1 MVKKIFAIIGIVLGG
16 VAVFVGAVFG
26 VMALMGRFRT
36 PDVYPSSLSFIES
49 EQTIVYRQDELDQLH
64 TFVLNGFSNSENE
77 VNHKTCYIY
86 FYDNIG
92 SNLITLCDANGV
104 PLVAENNRYKIECNE
119 LVYYKLNENS
129 TIDYQDENYGRVVLQ
144 ARDERNQVQSNNLT
158 IWIDRAVNNIAL
170 DYSGSSIVD
179 NEQEITIG
187 MEVRMDFSYT
197 ATPNY
202 SLQPM
207 SSQDEK
213 IVELYYQDPNQA
225 DYILIDSDSYQ
236 NYSFIH
242 FDDTTGKYYF
252 MADTAGVYTF
262 NIAVFATYQDRAEY
276 LASANSQTD
285 SNFERINHM
294 VNRTV
299 AVNVVNSD
307 ISSVGMD
314 STGVNLN
321 LYSGNNY
328 ITLNGTSGVENA
340 NDNNLRLY
348 MLRDGRQTNIRFNEV
363 DFILDEGSYPTN
375 WTKNNITFEATGGQ
389 TITINNSATSN
400 ITLLGFGDAFDGTYN
415 YVHNNDQNQ
424 IEIPEIALEINYT
437 LSNIIVGAKTAI
449 DSLSCNINVNEENI
463 ILTCSNGV
471 AFLDTTDASQ
481 KQFNL
486 LRTGSYLEFYVLDS
500 FNGSYTVCE
509 DFDYEVTSFGT
520 SDLKSWNIIAKS
532 IPTLTD
538 TQTLMLGIMVVNS
551 TGGYNFAAVNVVVTP
566 VDLSF
571 TFVNEEDR
579 THNLNVIYP
588 IVEDVY
594 TINYPE
600 LNFEDIITINNGS
613 YDACVFI
620 TPKLESNAYEVD
632 VIEGMNFI
640 DANGNEYVLVGYMN
654 GNNFVNRV
662 RARAGATNAG
672 CRLYVLQL
680 RNNYGQTA
688 EDYIND
694 IINNNQIYYYY
705 SFNTEEMD
713 GTTSTKYLTVRFR
726 YDAETMRYVV
736 DEMISTDGYTIGT
749 INPRIVNNDFVITIN
764 DQDIVCNFEQLM
776 YNNSTEIYLGN
787 LSDNSADVVADV
799 VRSFISNSQAVTIN
813 VSYDILPNEVNFNY
827 NSISQGGDDEHVTI
841 DGDRVEV
848 IENTTDHSITLTS
861 NVRDMLKN
869 MYNANGFG
877 TDNVSVHLY
886 SADGTLITDNSN
898 SLTITSIDFIAD
910 SLVIHYNAL
919 SALTTSTN
927 YLQVVISYNG
937 VNITSDPIYISSTA
951 PTDIYFTYI
960 SGQDEDGGDVVT
972 VIDNLADSSSEALA
986 DSFYFRAVVG
996 YDTFNGQYTYTYYVV
1011 NGDDTRQI
1019 TNLSSIFNPISNNST
1034 TAGFV
1039 VQPSIVNIDQQIAYS
1054 TDAFTFGDDIL
1065 PSVSMI
1071 GDYVIQITSGAINKY
1086 MKIEFVND
1094 GNFALHQNSTVI
1106 RIDDAI
1112 SYNLSSALSYTYDG
1126 VEIGVGANN
1135 VDISNMSPTFSG
1147 DRNLRVEYDLDNTEN
1162 PAIYLKTDDEDS
1174 VIVLTIS
1181 NRAVAGETPTWT
1193 FTRNSYLHTALTI
1206 DFDVNILTFD
1216 SSETLHFSIE
1226 FSSSIEI
1233 NMNSN
1238 WSNFYQNT
1246 QVLVYESLSNDT
1258 TSNNEPIFEVM
1269 NSLPESTNIAINY
1282 SVNNGN
1288 SAPLENAELTLS
1300 NSGVYT
1306 FTFIAQ
1312 SGGNS
1317 STLAT
1322 YSITVIPNVVL
1333 DEVLTSEIY
1342 GGNSYPIDEIISLRS
1357 YRTDVVFGHYDD
1369 GTSSVP
1375 MYTSEYYDTTTTIDC
1390 TNVRVSSNSS
1400 DSLVSI
1406 SEGNLVVNWIELIG
1420 SNITEVL
1427 TFEYN
1432 NNGSYINLGS
1442 YEFTISNQYNDSVV
1456 NDTNV
1461 SYYNSDTSTYELMVK
1476 KEMENFLSIAG
1487 FNLTS
1492 ITLESET
1499 ADTFSFTILSGNR
1512 FEIIE
1517 NIANV
1522 YHNPL
1527 LRFTFMN
1534 EAGQTLIYYTNSTTF
1549 NIDVMPYL
1557 PDDSSDEIVYYSN
1570 NQYDLLKMF
1579 ADISSW
1585 DTENIES
1592 LLITGVSDE
1601 SAFANTEFL
1610 GMGYT
1615 NDNVANDFAYV
1626 TFSEIERDSKNVA
1639 ITFTIVY
1646 ADGIEYQF
1654 SREITIRNRQSISIN
1669 YPYQN
1674 FGSETTN
1681 FIFLDSEDSEILD
1694 GTLVSGSNAYT
1705 VNVTNYEPVAM
1716 NQVLTFNYDESLSV
1730 TRAIVTN
1737 YHSDSAP
1744 TTDVG
1749 DFEISLAAYQSK
1761 ENVSNYYHS
1770 GFIEIDNQNK
1780 TITFNYDANYGR
1792 SNYGYFIF
1800 KLTSTSGYVAYYN
1813 VYLFNQI
1820 GSDYANIDY
1829 TNDYVADDVKVNA
1842 EGMNY
1847 IVVNDGVQSV
1857 LGVAVTTEFLSNY
1870 FGLTASG
1877 LSLNNI
1883 RFYLLESE
1891 YIYYRNSLETQ
1902 SDNST
1907 GTAAKQQE
1915 IDDADTLPNIYN
1927 YLYVKIGMLY
1937 HDNRTQFYF
1946 GSLSYYLTPYYTE
1959 ELRADAGLTNRVAGH
1974 NTGEY
1979 TKELFGMNEYEN
1991 PFTNIVAP
1999 SEDDAFSF
2007 DNSNFR
2013 YNISASNLTEGYSV
2027 DENTIYYGNDLE
2039 PIITLDADGKLTI
2052 HKYVQ
2057 TGLNFVVSYDYLLS
2071 GSEENNDA
2079 YYFRLKV
2086 YYSYDPVQVDTNV
2099 YNVTV
2104 GQFVNGE
2111 FNNRLELTSTIIG
2124 NYAKRIQIG
2133 DKIIDLSNPSAS
2145 DGTSINDNVTFVYEN
2160 GRSYLEFKQTTS
2172 EYVESLD
2179 IIFLDIVSDDEQA
2192 FVKRLNVNV
2201 RNGISYTQ
2209 SQGTGSGYNFNN
2221 PYSTTLN
2228 PSATLYN
2235 DSYGSSLTL
2244 TINDTNTQFSI
2255 GSGLTINTYEASKL
2269 HVTFSDPEYVVGFN
2283 GQYESLDDTN
2293 NILRFVHTAQDTTIA
2308 MYITITPDDGANY
2321 YLQNTGSSSTTLT
2334 LTFYINIPQSYNGIV
2349 AKYNIVGADH
2359 ENVSSSSTIVDIYS
2373 HLFVNDDD
2381 AGAIYDVFNSSQSNS
2396 QINYTRRVYVVGLD
2410 GQERADYNPT
2420 NMGFMDENNPNYIEF
2435 SLGDGISYSGDG
2447 LSFSRVDNNLMT
2459 QILMSNETG
2468 VMNTSY
2474 RFQIM
2479 SSTELTNG
2487 LDYQVDTVGSY
2498 GDPNST
2504 EYVSILI
2511 NDPRQDATD
2520 TFRYGYTQ
2528 GENGA
2533 WVATGTNVANIMDGN
2548 NKNFYITSVY
2558 VNSSQQPSSITK
2570 TIISD
2575 TSETIYQ
2582 IDYLNYSLTLRV
2594 LNSRVYVAL
2603 LREGGSPVEQLT
2615 YRFTLYGDS
2624 GSIVNNFEIVFFNY
2638 TLRSNYDTSYGNY
2651 YAGDFINLD
2660 NEIEFNSNAPSGS
2673 SSNVLTA
2680 ELMTG
2685 SGGNVSRYSLGGNTV
2700 FITNPTNNLFTY
2712 QEGSDTTNN
2721 MILTNAVAS
2730 DATVNLV
2737 FEVSS
2742 GNYIV
2747 GYINFNFMLRVNF
2760 KFEVNDVEQVNNE
2773 LYTNYILIIDKLVNG
2788 TTNDEFPL
2796 TDNLNDREQEDN
2808 TSLSVEAEVGEEYYT
2823 DLLLQLYSADG
2834 YDTFRDLDSVTISTD
2849 YTDVISINNETKTIT
2864 FKKDFSGEIPLILS
2878 IDCEGNGIY
2887 TVTWYINVL
2896 GFVTLDYTS
2905 TLGETAIQRQSSGEG
2920 FTSGTTVSPIN
2931 SLSSASGTGIVMTN
2945 TSGVNLSANS
2955 TSERDNEFNNPMVSA
2970 EYVVVASTTS
2980 TTIDPVAAFEG
2991 NSNSITT
2998 ATLSY
3003 SELLTNNRINVT
3015 LPNVPQSSGPN
3026 YTNYNVVYRFRF
3038 TYLGQK
3044 TEYYYVTYRVY
3055 NSASVTVNASSLNAD
3070 KITVAD
3076 GSANLTLFY
3085 YSVQYTVS
3093 DSHTFNLI
3101 VTGDKNKQVV
3111 LVQTIDGEET
3121 RFTRNSSNSSRYD
3134 AADGSY
3140 FVTTNTS
3147 NGVRFT
3153 YYENLNDSSP
3163 DDYDVNNTNISIL
3176 NSYAADEDNLPS
3188 IFTSSYN
3195 DIDSFLSFLQ
3205 GIDCI
3210 RMSNMTGFA
3219 GDNLEIYYQLID
3231 LGNGYYGINLL
3242 SPYAKCS
3249 NNLVD
3254 TSISLTY
3261 NKLFNNELRADF
3273 DVMANGNSIV
3283 HIDAY
3288 NDTSGFRLYTDS
3300 ALVANTEGSTGAITL
3315 SRIFLPSYMDSTAL
3329 DYANVQILGVIS
3341 STGSPQSS
3349 WVTGANDVISDSR
3362 NYCGTITVGK
3372 NSYRLYAY
3380 TFTGSGDSSTIYS
3393 LEQEFYV
3400 IATTDS
3406 STSIVTPYYSSGIQT
3421 YFYTVNYVDG
3431 TTSTLDLSNGR
3442 IRQYVM
3448 NGGKF
3453 VYQTVN
3459 SGITIVDNDN
3469 NAIHPS
3475 IENATISITNDT
3487 LKTYK
3492 ENNPTATSVMLSFNV
3507 TVRGKSFTINVSF
3520 MLPESTT

>member
-1 MVKKIFAIIGIVLGG
+1 MVKKVFAIIGIVLGG

-26 VMALMGRFRT
+26 VMALMGKFKT
-36 PDVYPSSLSFIES
+36 PDIYPSSLSFVES
-49 EQTIVYRQDELDQLH
+49 EQTIVYRQDELDELH

-86 FYDNIG
+86 FYNNIG
-92 SNLITLCDANGV
+92 SDLITLCDANGV

-187 MEVRMDFSYT
+187 MEVRMDFDYT

-276 LASANSQTD
+276 LASADSQTD

-299 AVNVVNSD
+299 VVNVVNSD

-363 DFILDEGSYPTN
+363 DFNLDEASNPTN
-375 WTKNNITFEATGGQ
+375 WTKNNITFTATGGQ
-389 TITINNSATSN
+389 TITINNSEISN

-415 YVHNNDQNQ
+415 YVHNSNQNQ

-437 LSNIIVGAKTAI
+437 LSNITVGAKTAI

-500 FNGSYTVCE
+500 FNGNYTVCE

-520 SDLKSWNIIAKS
+520 SDLKSWNVIAKS

-551 TGGYNFAAVNVVVTP
+551 SGGYNFAAVNVVITP

-579 THNLNVIYP
+579 SHNLNVTYP

-594 TINYPE
+594 TVNYPE
-600 LNFEDIITINNGS
+600 LNFEDVISINNGS

-620 TPKLESNAYEVD
+620 TPKLASNAYEVD
-632 VIEGMNFI
+632 AIEGMNFI

-654 GNNFVNRV
+654 GNSFVNRV

-705 SFNTEEMD
+705 SFNTEETD
-713 GTTSTKYLTVRFR
+713 ETISTKYLTVRFR

-749 INPRIVNNDFVITIN
+749 INPRIVNNDFVVTIN

-776 YNNSTEIYLGN
+776 YNDSTEIYLGN
-787 LSDNSADVVADV
+787 LFDSSADVVADV

-813 VSYDILPNEVNFNY
+813 VSYDLLPNEVNFNY
-827 NSISQGGDDEHVTI
+827 NSISQGGDDEHVTV
-841 DGDRVEV
+841 DGNRVEV
-848 IENTTDHSITLTS
+848 IENTTDHSITFTS
-861 NVRDMLKN
+861 NVQDMLKN
-869 MYNANGFG
+869 MYNTNGFG
-877 TDNVSVHLY
+877 TDNVSVYLY
-886 SADGTLITDNSN
+886 NADGTLITDNSN

-937 VNITSDPIYISSTA
+937 VNIISDPIYISSTA
-951 PTDIYFTYI
+951 PTDIYFTYV
-960 SGQDEDGGDVVT
+960 SGQDEAGGDVVT
-972 VIDNLADSSSEALA
+972 VIDNLADSSQEALES
-986 DSFYFRAVVG
+986 SFYFRAVVG
-996 YDTFNGQYTYTYYVV
+996 YDTFNAQYTYNYYVV

-1019 TNLSSIFNPISNNST
+1019 TDLVDVFNSISNDAT
-1034 TAGFV
+1034 TSGFV

-1065 PSVSMI
+1065 PSVNMI

-1086 MKIEFVND
+1086 VKIEFVND
-1094 GNFALHQNSTVI
+1094 GNFALHQNSTII
-1106 RIDDAI
+1106 RIDDEI
-1112 SYNLSSALSYTYDG
+1112 SYNLSSALSYTYNG
-1126 VEIGVGANN
+1126 VEIGVGTNN
-1135 VDISNMSPTFSG
+1135 VNISNVSPTFSG

-1162 PAIYLKTDDEDS
+1162 PAIYLKTDDADE
-1174 VIVLTIS
+1174 ITILTIS
-1181 NRAVAGETPTWT
+1181 NRAIDGETPTLT

-1206 DFDVNILTFD
+1206 DFDVNILAFD

-1246 QVLVYESLSNDT
+1246 QVLVYEILSNDIS
-1258 TSNNEPIFEVM
+1258 SNNEPIFEVM
-1269 NSLPESTNIAINY
+1269 NNLPESTPIGIYY

-1288 SAPLENAELTLS
+1288 SLPLENPELSLS
-1300 NSGVYT
+1300 DSGVYT
-1306 FTFIAQ
+1306 FTFIAG
-1312 SGGNS
+1312 SEENS

-1322 YSITVIPNVVL
+1322 YSITVIPNIVL
-1333 DEVLTSEIY
+1333 DKVLTNEIS
-1342 GGNSYPIDEIISLRS
+1342 GGKSYPIDEVIELRS
-1357 YRTDVVFGHYDD
+1357 YRTDVVFGQYDD
-1369 GTSSVP
+1369 DTSSVP
-1375 MYTSEYYDTTTTIDC
+1375 MYTTDYYATISTIDY
-1390 TNVRVSSNSS
+1390 TNVRVLSNSS
-1400 DSLVSI
+1400 NSLVSI
-1406 SEGNLVVNWIELIG
+1406 NDRNLVVSWIELIG

-1427 TFEYN
+1427 TFNYYN
-1432 NNGSYINLGS
+1432 NGTYIDLGS
-1442 YEFTISNQYNDSVV
+1442 YEFTISNQYNNKVV

-1476 KEMENFLSIAG
+1476 KEMDNFLSIDG
-1487 FNLTS
+1487 FNLYS

-1499 ADTFSFTILSGNR
+1499 ADAFSFSVSKENNCFTIS
-1512 FEIIE
+1512 E
-1517 NIANV
+1517 NISNI

-1527 LRFTFMN
+1527 LKFTFTN
-1534 EAGQTLIYYTNSTTF
+1534 EAGQTLIYYTNNATF
-1549 NIDVMPYL
+1549 NIDIMPYL
-1557 PDDSSDEIVYYSN
+1557 PNDSDAEIVYYSN
-1570 NQYDLLKMF
+1570 NTYDLLKMF
-1579 ADISSW
+1579 VNEWDI
-1585 DTENIES
+1585 DNIAS
-1592 LLITGVSDE
+1592 LLITGVSEE
-1601 SAFANTEFL
+1601 SAFANTNFL
-1610 GMGYT
+1610 GSGYT
-1615 NDNVANDFAYV
+1615 NDNIENDFAFV
-1626 TFSEIERDSKNVA
+1626 TFAEIERDSKNVT
-1639 ITFTIVY
+1639 ITFTITY
-1646 ADGIEYQF
+1646 TDGIKYQF
-1654 SREITIRNRQSISIN
+1654 SREITIKNRQSISIN

-1681 FIFLDSEDSEILD
+1681 FIFLDSEDSEVLD
-1694 GTLVSGSNAYT
+1694 GVLVSGSNAYT

-1716 NQVLTFNYDESLSV
+1716 NQVLTFHYDESLSV

-1829 TNDYVADDVKVNA
+1829 TNDYVADDVKVDT

-1847 IVVNDGVQSV
+1847 IVKNNEVQSV
-1857 LGVAVTTEFLSNY
+1857 LGVAITEEFLSNY
-1870 FGLTASG
+1870 FGLTVSG
-1877 LSLNNI
+1877 LSLGNI

-1907 GTAAKQQE
+1907 GSVAKQQE
-1915 IDDADTLPNIYN
+1915 IDANDTLPNIYN
-1927 YLYVKIGMLY
+1927 YVYVKIGMLY

-1959 ELRADAGLTNRVAGH
+1959 ELRESTGLTQRVAGH

-1979 TKELFGMNEYEN
+1979 TKELFGLNAYEN
-1991 PFTNIVAP
+1991 PFTSIAAP
-1999 SEDDAFSF
+1999 NGDDEFSF
-2007 DNSNFR
+2007 DEENFS
-2013 YNISASNLTEGYSV
+2013 YNISAGNLTEGYSV
-2027 DENTIYYGNDLE
+2027 DANKIYYGNDPE
-2039 PIITLDADGKLTI
+2039 PIITLDADGNLTI
-2052 HKYVQ
+2052 NKYVQ
-2057 TGLNFVVSYDYLLS
+2057 TELNFVVSYDYLLR
-2071 GSEENNDA
+2071 GSEGSNDA

-2086 YYSYDPVQVDTNV
+2086 YYSYAPVQVNTNV

-2111 FNNRLELTSTIIG
+2111 FNNRLELSSAIIG
-2124 NYAKRIQIG
+2124 NYTKRIQIG
-2133 DKIIDLSNPSAS
+2133 DSTTIDLSNPAESV
-2145 DGTSINDNVTFVYEN
+2145 GINENVTFVYEN
-2160 GRSYLEFKQTTS
+2160 GRSYLKFKQTTS

-2179 IIFLDIVSDDEQA
+2179 IKFLDIVSDDEQA

-2221 PYSTTLN
+2221 PYNATLN
-2228 PSATLYN
+2228 SSATLYN
-2235 DSYGSSLTL
+2235 EVYGSSLTL
-2244 TINDTNTQFSI
+2244 TINGDNTQFSI
-2255 GSGLTINTYEASKL
+2255 DSGLTINTSEGSKL

-2283 GQYESLDDTN
+2283 GQYTSLDNTN
-2293 NILRFVHTAQDTTIA
+2293 YTLRFVHTAQDTTIA

-2321 YLQNTGSSSTTLT
+2321 YLQNTGSSSTTLI
-2334 LTFYINIPQSYNGIV
+2334 LTFYIKIPKSYNGIV
-2349 AKYNIVGADH
+2349 AKYNIIGADH
-2359 ENVSSSSTIVDIYS
+2359 ENVSSSSTIKDIYS
-2373 HLFVNDDD
+2373 HLFVNNDSNST
-2381 AGAIYDVFNSSQSNS
+2381 INDVYKNS
-2396 QINYTRRVYVVGLD
+2396 QINYTRRVYVVGCD
-2410 GQERADYNPT
+2410 NQEYAVYDPAS
-2420 NMGFMDENNPNYIEF
+2420 MGFTDINNPNYIEF
-2435 SLGDGISYSGDG
+2435 SLGDSISFSGNG

-2468 VMNTSY
+2468 VTNTSY

-2487 LDYQVDTVGSY
+2487 LDYQVDTVGTY
-2498 GDPNST
+2498 GEQANKT

-2511 NDPRQDATD
+2511 NDPRQDATENP
-2520 TFRYGYTQ
+2520 FRYGYTQ
-2528 GENGA
+2528 GENGT
-2533 WVATGTNVANIMDGN
+2533 WVATGTHIANIMDGN
-2548 NKNFYITSVY
+2548 NKNFYITSVS
-2558 VNSSQQPSSITK
+2558 VNSKAPSNITK
-2570 TIISD
+2570 DISQDTGEIIYTIS
-2575 TSETIYQ
+2575 
-2582 IDYLNYSLTLRV
+2582 YLNYSYYTLTLRV
-2594 LNSRVYVAL
+2594 LNNRIYVAL
-2603 LREGGSPVEQLT
+2603 SRSFGTIPEEQLT
-2615 YRFTLYGDS
+2615 YKFTLYGDS
-2624 GSIVNNFEIVFFNY
+2624 GVIVNNFEIVFFNY
-2638 TLRSNYDTSYGNY
+2638 TLSSNYDTSYGNY

-2660 NEIEFNSNAPSGS
+2660 NEITFKSNTSESNTNLVATLLTGNS
-2673 SSNVLTA
+2673 
-2680 ELMTG
+2680 
-2685 SGGNVSRYSLGGNTV
+2685 GNVSRYSLGGNTV
-2700 FITNPTNNLFTY
+2700 FINNPTNNLFTY
-2712 QEGSDTTNN
+2712 QKGSSSTNN

-2730 DATVNLV
+2730 DATMNLV
-2737 FEVSS
+2737 FEVKSDD
-2742 GNYIV
+2742 YIV

-2760 KFEVNDVEQVNNE
+2760 RFEVNSDEQVNNE
-2773 LYTNYILIIDKLVNG
+2773 LRTNYILIIDKLN
-2788 TTNDEFPL
+2788 NKQFSL
-2796 TDNLNDREQEDN
+2796 TDNLNTQELASN
-2808 TSLSVEAEVGEEYYT
+2808 TLSSVEVGEYYYT
-2823 DLLLQLYSADG
+2823 DLLLQLYSADS
-2834 YDTFRDLDSVTISTD
+2834 YHTLRDLDSVNISTD
-2849 YTDVISINNETKTIT
+2849 YTDVIEIDQESKSIK
-2864 FKKDFSGEIPLILS
+2864 FKKDFSGEIPLTLS

-2896 GFVTLDYTS
+2896 GFITLDYTS
-2905 TLGETAIQRQSSGEG
+2905 ALGETAILRQSSGEG

-2931 SLSSASGTGIVMTN
+2931 SLSSTTGTGIVMMN
-2945 TSGVNLSANS
+2945 TSGVNLSTSTPERYNS
-2955 TSERDNEFNNPMVSA
+2955 FDNPTVSA
-2970 EYVVVASTTS
+2970 EYVVIPSTNS
-2980 TTIDPVAAFEG
+2980 TTIDPRAAFEEYG
-2991 NSNSITT
+2991 SSITLANIT
-2998 ATLSY
+2998 Y
-3003 SELLTNNRINVT
+3003 GDGELLTNNRINVT

-3026 YTNYNVVYRFRF
+3026 YTNYNVVYRFKF
-3038 TYLGQK
+3038 NYLGQE

-3055 NSASVTVNASSLNAD
+3055 NSASITVNVSSLDAD
-3070 KITVAD
+3070 KITVTDNGA
-3076 GSANLTLFY
+3076 ANVTLFY
-3085 YSVQYTVS
+3085 YSIHYGYS
-3093 DSHTFNLI
+3093 ENHTFDLI
-3101 VTGDKNKQVV
+3101 VTGGENKQVV
-3111 LVQTIDGEET
+3111 LVQTIDEEET

-3147 NGVRFT
+3147 TGVRFT
-3153 YYENLNDSSP
+3153 YYENSNDSSP
-3163 DDYDVNNTNISIL
+3163 DDYDVNNTNISTR
-3176 NSYAADEDNLPS
+3176 NSYNDGVNFGS

-3205 GIDCI
+3205 GINSI
-3210 RMSNMTGFA
+3210 KLSNMTGFA
-3219 GDNLEIYYQLID
+3219 NNTNSEAYYELLD
-3231 LGNGYYGINLL
+3231 LGDGYYGINLL
-3242 SPYAKCS
+3242 SPYADNKL
-3249 NNLVD
+3249 N
-3254 TSISLTY
+3254 TQISLT
-3261 NKLFNNELRADF
+3261 NNVILFNNELRADF

-3288 NDTSGFRLYTDS
+3288 NDTSGFRLYTDNR
-3300 ALVANTEGSTGAITL
+3300 LVSNTVEDNADPITL
-3315 SRIFLPSYMDSTAL
+3315 SQIFLPSYMDSTAL
-3329 DYANVQILGVIS
+3329 QYANVQILGVIS
-3341 STGSPQSS
+3341 KNGTPLSS
-3349 WVTGANDVISDSR
+3349 WVSGANAVSDEGTE
-3362 NYCGTITVGK
+3362 CGTITVGQ
-3372 NSYRLYAY
+3372 NSYNLYAY
-3380 TFTGSGDSSTIYS
+3380 TFTGSGNANKIYA
-3393 LEQEFYV
+3393 LKQIFYV
-3400 IATTDS
+3400 VATADG
-3406 STSIVTPYYSSGIQT
+3406 STSIVTPYYGGGIQT
-3421 YFYTVNYVDG
+3421 YFYTVNYVENTD
-3431 TTSTLDLSNGR
+3431 STLNLSDGR
-3442 IRQYVM
+3442 IRKYYM
-3448 NGGKF
+3448 NGGNF
-3453 VYQTVN
+3453 VYETVKN
-3459 SGITIVDNDN
+3459 NNITIENNDN
-3469 NAIHPS
+3469 NVITVKP
-3475 IENATISITNDT
+3475 INATISIANNT
-3487 LKTYK
+3487 LINYK
-3492 ENNPTATSVMLSFNV
+3492 NEHPTETSVMLSFTV
-3507 TVRGKSFTINVSF
+3507 TAEGKGFTIYASF
-3520 MLPESTT
+3520 ILPDSTT